1 MTNIFKCVVGFLI
14 LIRVWI
20 LQISLKSKNIYLTK
34 DSDHYIELSEDI
46 NYFFFN
52 DNLVNYW
59 LSTFRL
65 PGYPIVLNI
74 FSNFFDIKYA
84 VYINFVADLV
94 TLFILYKLL
103 SMYFE
108 SNFMYIGC
116 ILFLTNT
123 NILMSSTQIM
133 TESLSTML
141 LIATFYY
148 FKNKKYIFSGIF
160 IALLSIFKP
169 LGIYLVLM
177 YVLLLIFENKNF
189 TKKILKL
196 IIFPIIII
204 SGIYVN
210 NLIQYESGFYSTS
223 SYFHLQWFN
232 EASESICKN
241 YDFNNL
247 NVSEPGYVFENWL
260 EMEGLSKTSES
271 EFLIDSLK
279 TDASSN
285 LFENIHC
292 KAISM
297 VRSSIWN
304 MFGIRSSNW
313 NNFDFNNFSLII
325 IKGFSLIYAIL
336 MNLSVLKTL
345 LRKNREQIVFQVLLI
360 TLFYILVNSILPFGN
375 SRTRVLIEPMLVF
388 LFIDNLSKLKIKN

>member
-1 MTNIFKCVVGFLI
+1 MTNIFRTAIGFLI
-14 LIRVWI
+14 FIRVWF
-20 LQISLKSKNIYLTK
+20 LQKALKSKNIYLTK
-34 DSDHYIELSEDI
+34 DSDHYIELSGDI

-52 DNLVNYW
+52 DNLADYW

-74 FSNFFDIKYA
+74 FSNFLDIKYA
-84 VYINFVADLV
+84 VYLNFVADLV
-94 TLFILYKLL
+94 TLFLLYKLL

-108 SNFMYIGC
+108 SKFTYIGC
-116 ILFLTNT
+116 IVFLTNT

-141 LIATFYY
+141 LIASYYY
-148 FKNKKYIFSGIF
+148 FKNKKYFISGIF

-189 TKKILKL
+189 TKQIIKL
-196 IIFPIIII
+196 IILPVIII

-210 NLIQYESGFYSTS
+210 NLMQYESGFYSTS

-232 EASESICKN
+232 DASESICN
-241 YDFNNL
+241 NFDFNDL
-247 NVSEPGYVFENWL
+247 NVSEPGYTFENWL
-260 EMEGLSKTSES
+260 ETQGLSKTSES
-271 EFLIDSLK
+271 KILIDRLK
-279 TDASSN
+279 TDANSN
-285 LFENIHC
+285 LFKNIHC

-297 VRSSIWN
+297 FRSSIWN

-345 LRKNREQIVFQVLLI
+345 LYKNREQMVFQVLLI
-360 TLFYILVNSILPFGN
+360 TLFYILITSTVPFGN
-375 SRTRVLIEPMLVF
+375 SRTRVLIEPMLVL
-388 LFIDNLSKLKIKN
+388 LFIKNLSKLKN